1 MFDIGNI
8 VDIASRLAMAYMTGG
23 TSELMRMAADL
34 GTQVITQVLQDQ
46 GVKLPE
52 IAQTALDSY
61 IKGVTA

>member
-1 MFDIGNI
+1 
-8 VDIASRLAMAYMTGG
+8 MAYMTGG